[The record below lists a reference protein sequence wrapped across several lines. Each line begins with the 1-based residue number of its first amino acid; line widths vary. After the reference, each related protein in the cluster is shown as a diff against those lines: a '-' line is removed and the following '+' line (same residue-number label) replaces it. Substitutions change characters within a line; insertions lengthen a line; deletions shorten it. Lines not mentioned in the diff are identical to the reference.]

1 VVAAWSNLSDAELC
15 RKGTVGV
22 WSFKD
27 INGHLA
33 AWDLWLVET
42 LPLRLAGTPLS
53 TDQQRALDDRDGWNA
68 EQVARRDGLTRQE
81 QLEESSR
88 ARGTLV
94 DLVTALGDGTL
105 AQPVHWPEW
114 QGTLAGYLQATVIAH
129 DTHHREALWAA
140 RDALAEWEWCEI
152 LAVPGPTTRRWWAAP
167 GVFTAIGVDA
177 AGLYVAGESQEA
189 LTFDVWPDDTR
200 QLLEDKHSFRALR
213 QLVDE
218 LEEQGWQA
226 DGKGR
231 EWYSQ
236 RFRRRTGP

>member
-1 VVAAWSNLSDAELC
+1 MGD
-15 RKGTVGV
+15 

-27 INGHLA
+27 VDGHLA

-53 TDQQRALDDRDGWNA
+53 AEQQRALDDRDAWNA
-68 EQVARRDGLTRQE
+68 EQVARRDGLTRRE

-88 ARGTLV
+88 ARGALV
-94 DLVTALGDGTL
+94 DLVIALGDATL
-105 AQPVHWPEW
+105 AQMVHWPEW
-114 QGTLAGYLQATVIAH
+114 EGTLADYLQARVIDH
-129 DTHHREALWAA
+129 DAQHREALWAA
-140 RDALAEWEWCEI
+140 RDALAGWECCEI

-167 GVFTAIGVDA
+167 AVFCAIGVDA

-189 LTFDVWPDDTR
+189 LTCDVWPDNTR
-200 QLLEDKHSFRALR
+200 HLIEDKHSFRALH
-213 QLVDE
+213 QLVEE
-218 LEEQGWQA
+218 LEEQGWQP

-236 RFRRRTGP
+236 RFRRRTEP